1 MRGLAIGVAKKGP
14 DLGRC
19 SFDTTPHCNTPKMAR
34 ELDSSRRLCPI
45 DYAPFIHN
53 LFDGSLINICPRRAY
68 LLANS
73 DTGVTPLSAA
83 SAGEFP

>member
-1 MRGLAIGVAKKGP
+1 
-14 DLGRC
+14 
-19 SFDTTPHCNTPKMAR
+19 MAGCPATNR
-34 ELDSSRRLCPI
+34 WLCPI

>member
-1 MRGLAIGVAKKGP
+1 V
-14 DLGRC
+14 
-19 SFDTTPHCNTPKMAR
+19 AR
-34 ELDSSRRLCPI
+34 ELDSNRRLCPI

-73 DTGVTPLSAA
+73 GSGVTPLSAA
-83 SAGEFP
+83 LAGDFHDQ

>member
-1 MRGLAIGVAKKGP
+1 LTRRRVA
-14 DLGRC
+14 
-19 SFDTTPHCNTPKMAR
+19 T
-34 ELDSSRRLCPI
+34 RRKWPASWTRTGGFAPI

-53 LFDGSLINICPRRAY
+53 LCDGSLINICPQRAY
-68 LLANS
+68 FLANS

>member
-1 MRGLAIGVAKKGP
+1 MSAPFLAKRPPIIFATLDWV
-14 DLGRC
+14 
-19 SFDTTPHCNTPKMAR
+19 
-34 ELDSSRRLCPI
+34 LDSNWRLCPI

-68 LLANS
+68 LPANS
-73 DTGVTPLSAA
+73 DTGVTSLSAA

>member
-1 MRGLAIGVAKKGP
+1 V
-14 DLGRC
+14 
-19 SFDTTPHCNTPKMAR
+19 AR
-34 ELDSSRRLCPI
+34 ELGPNRRLCPI

-53 LFDGSLINICPRRAY
+53 LCDGSLINICPQRGY

-83 SAGEFP
+83 SAGELP